1 MPNSKGIG
9 HISATKPIV
18 VQKYGGATLADPK
31 KVQQVADRIARLSK
45 NGTSVVVVVS
55 AMGSTTNQLIALANQ
70 ISKKPNRRE
79 LDMLL
84 STGERVSQALLS
96 MALHDQGVNAISFT
110 GSQAG
115 ILTDESHVSAQIKD
129 VKAFR
134 VSESLDA
141 DKVVVLAGFQG
152 VSPVT
157 KEITTLGRG
166 GSDTSAVAVA
176 AYLKADQCE
185 ILKDVDAVFTCDPK
199 LSKKAK
205 PLRQLHYKHL
215 LEMTF
220 WGAKVLHYRSV
231 ELAMSAKVPLYIGPS
246 ANQKASGT
254 WVKEENQSMFETQ
267 KILAINSHEQV
278 LSLQIASSHLS
289 QAIHTLEASFE
300 INEIPHPQFLH
311 FQHDQKTTTVYL
323 TGPREVLQT
332 IEKTYA
338 RSAAYLATTGIGH
351 TPSNK
356 RKSTKPLAKSTV
368 KKVLSDSLI
377 SVVRS
382 DLCSVSATHTGST
395 SMQSAKRCFSSLEK
409 KKIHVVASHL
419 GAMTLSLFLAKS
431 DREKAIQ
438 TLHELI

>member
-1 MPNSKGIG
+1 MPNSNSI
-9 HISATKPIV
+9 I

-31 KVQQVADRIARLSK
+31 KIQQVASRIARLSK
-45 NGTSVVVVVS
+45 SGTSVVVVVS

-70 ISKKPNRRE
+70 VSKKPNRRE

-96 MALHDQGVNAISFT
+96 MALHDLGINAISFT

-141 DKVVVLAGFQG
+141 GKVVVLAGFQG

-166 GSDTSAVAVA
+166 GSDTTAVAIA
-176 AYLKADQCE
+176 SYLKANQCE
-185 ILKDVDAVFTCDPK
+185 ILKDVDAVLTCDPK
-199 LSKKAK
+199 ISKKAK

-215 LEMTF
+215 LEMTY

-254 WVKEENQSMFETQ
+254 WVKEENQIMFETQ

-278 LSLQIASSHLS
+278 LTLKIESSHLA
-289 QAIHTLEASFE
+289 QAIQALEASFE
-300 INEIPHPQFLH
+300 VNEIPHPQFLH
-311 FQHDQKTTTVYL
+311 LQHDQKATTVYL
-323 TGPREVLQT
+323 TGPREVLLA
-332 IEKTYA
+332 IEKTYPV
-338 RSAAYLATTGIGH
+338 RSAGKAKKGQGT
-351 TPSNK
+351 
-356 RKSTKPLAKSTV
+356 KSM
-368 KKVLSDSLI
+368 I
-377 SVVRS
+377 SVVHS
-382 DLCSVSATHTGST
+382 NLCSVSVTHTGST
-395 SMQSAKRCFSSLEK
+395 SIQSTKICFAALEK
-409 KKIHVVASHL
+409 KKIHVVESHL
-419 GAMTLSLFLAKS
+419 GAMTLSLFLEKE
-431 DREKAIQ
+431 DREKAVQ
-438 TLHELI
+438 TLHDLI